1 MYLDDQMWR
10 DKFDEF
16 EPFHA
21 FLIHNN
27 NNKSL
32 FNPKRYWHAVQQIQ
46 CICIKVFWSLCF
58 SLPWC
63 LILNGVF
70 VGSITTA
77 VAFDVLADYHLIALS
92 FCLTMS
98 VTSQPYRRN
107 YSLSLFISL
116 SGLTCSDCSITF
128 GRVFSSNWTNLQI
141 QNREPYAHYYTW
153 WNASFASRAEAM
165 A

>member
-1 MYLDDQMWR
+1 MLTCQKH
-10 DKFDEF
+10 KFF
-16 EPFHA
+16 
-21 FLIHNN
+21 
-27 NNKSL
+27 
-32 FNPKRYWHAVQQIQ
+32 
-46 CICIKVFWSLCF
+46 F
-58 SLPWC
+58 SLIIIISLYSIRSDTGTQYNKYSVYASSFFGHSAFRC
-63 LILNGVF
+63 RDVLILNGVF

-77 VAFDVLADYHLIALS
+77 VAFDELANYHLIALS

-116 SGLTCSDCSITF
+116 SGLPCSDCSITS
-128 GRVFSSNWTNLQI
+128 GRVFSSNWTNLQL